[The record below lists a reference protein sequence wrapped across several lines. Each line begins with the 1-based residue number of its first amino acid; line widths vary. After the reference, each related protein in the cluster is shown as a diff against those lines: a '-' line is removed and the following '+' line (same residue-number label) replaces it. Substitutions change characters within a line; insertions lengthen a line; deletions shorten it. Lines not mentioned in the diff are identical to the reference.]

1 MNATEIRDLNWH
13 DIQAQVTGLRE
24 TVYAALLLHGPCT
37 TRQLAE
43 ASGIS
48 ILTVRP
54 RVTELCDLGFALCT
68 GREAKEGV
76 YRAYTRAE
84 AAALH
89 QEREAAR
96 HSAEQIPLAL

>member
-13 DIQAQVTGLRE
+13 DIQAQVTGLRAS
-24 TVYAALLLHGPCT
+24 VHAALLRHGPCT

-43 ASGIS
+43 ASGLS

-54 RVTELCDLGFALCT
+54 RVTELSELGFALCT
-68 GREAKEGV
+68 GREGKEGV
-76 YRAYTRAE
+76 YRAYTPDEAE
-84 AAALH
+84 ALH

-96 HSAEQIPLAL
+96 LALGQIPLAL